1 MTIKADH
8 STDTYTAARLAE
20 LEKEIPMID
29 AAMEDAR
36 HRIEKF
42 VELHPQQR
50 TTFANGLLVGRI
62 GAMEMRHRDLR
73 ALENELNALVM
84 RWNSTLAEFADLKA
98 KVSRG

>member
-29 AAMEDAR
+29 AAMEDVR
-36 HRIEKF
+36 HRIEQF

-50 TTFANGLLVGRI
+50 TAFANGLLVGRI
-62 GAMEMRHRDLR
+62 GAMELRHPYLR
-73 ALENELNALVM
+73 ALESELDNLVTRWHATLGEYAALKQK
-84 RWNSTLAEFADLKA
+84 R
-98 KVSRG
+98 RQG